1 MNRKLKFDNDLIS
14 LLKLSIK
21 EDIGKGD
28 ITSNILIPRMSK
40 SISHIIVRE
49 NSVICG
55 IPVAKKVFELID
67 SSIQFKASVVDGE
80 RVSDKEIIATISGTT
95 RSILMGE
102 RLALNFLQ
110 RLSGIS
116 TLTQKFVEAIVRNGL
131 KPFPTVK
138 ILDTRKTTPLWRRL
152 EKYAV
157 VVGGGVNHRFG
168 LYDQILIKDNHI
180 KAAGSVTKALEITM
194 KKNKSKLPVI
204 IEIQNKKELLEIFG
218 ERCASKIIKE
228 RYVSSAPKFSV
239 DVVMLDNM
247 SVKEIKECVDIINS
261 RCQIEIS
268 GNVNLN
274 NIEKYRDLKIH
285 RISIGALTHSVKAID
300 ISLELI

>member
-1 MNRKLKFDNDLIS
+1 MNRKLKFDNTLIS
-14 LLKLSIK
+14 LLRLSIK

-28 ITSNILIPRMSK
+28 VTSDILIPKTSK
-40 SISHIIVRE
+40 SISHIIAKE
-49 NSVICG
+49 EAVICG

-67 SSIQFKASVVDGE
+67 SSIQFKASVLDGE

-116 TLTQKFVEAIVRNGL
+116 TLTRKFVEAIVGNGRDRSLQQRL
-131 KPFPTVK
+131 KPFQPAK

-157 VVGGGVNHRFG
+157 VIGGGVNHRFG

-218 ERCASKIIKE
+218 DRRI
-228 RYVSSAPKFSV
+228 SSVPKFSV

-247 SVKEIKECVDIINS
+247 SVKEIKECVDIING

-274 NIEKYRDLKIH
+274 NIEKYKNLKID
-285 RISIGALTHSVKAID
+285 RISIGALTHSVKAVD
-300 ISLELI
+300 ISLEIL

>member
-49 NSVICG
+49 NAIICG

-67 SSIQFKASVVDGE
+67 SSIQFKASVVDGD

-116 TLTQKFVEAIVRNGL
+116 TFTRKFVEVIVGTEQCSVPTSL
-131 KPFPTVK
+131 KPFPTIK

-157 VVGGGVNHRFG
+157 ITGGGVNHRFG
-168 LYDQILIKDNHI
+168 LYDQILIK
-180 KAAGSVTKALEITM
+180 
-194 KKNKSKLPVI
+194 I
-204 IEIQNKKELLEIFG
+204 II
-218 ERCASKIIKE
+218 
-228 RYVSSAPKFSV
+228 
-239 DVVMLDNM
+239 
-247 SVKEIKECVDIINS
+247 
-261 RCQIEIS
+261 
-268 GNVNLN
+268 
-274 NIEKYRDLKIH
+274 
-285 RISIGALTHSVKAID
+285 
-300 ISLELI
+300 

>member
-1 MNRKLKFDNDLIS
+1 VL
-14 LLKLSIK
+14 
-21 EDIGKGD
+21 
-28 ITSNILIPRMSK
+28 
-40 SISHIIVRE
+40 
-49 NSVICG
+49 
-55 IPVAKKVFELID
+55 
-67 SSIQFKASVVDGE
+67 DGE

-116 TLTQKFVEAIVRNGL
+116 TLTRKFVEAIVGNGRDRSLQQRL
-131 KPFPTVK
+131 KPFQPAK

-157 VVGGGVNHRFG
+157 VIGGGVNHRLG

>member
-1 MNRKLKFDNDLIS
+1 MNRRLIFDTTLIN

-28 ITSNILIPRMSK
+28 VTSDILVPRTSK

-49 NSVICG
+49 NAIICG
-55 IPVAKKVFELID
+55 IPVAKKIFELID
-67 SSIQFKASVVDGE
+67 SSIKFTACVCDGD

-116 TLTQKFVEAIVRNGL
+116 TLTRKFVEAIDSGAI
-131 KPFPTVK
+131 K

-180 KAAGSVTKALEITM
+180 KTAGSVTKALEITM

-204 IEIQNKKELLEIFG
+204 IEIQNKKELLEII
-218 ERCASKIIKE
+218 ED
-228 RYVSSAPKFSV
+228 RYVSPVPKFSV